1 MIMNR
6 ISTTILLFI
15 CFIASQLSNAQVT
28 MVTDCSDLYL
38 VKSIQMTE
46 GKDQGY
52 ASFTYDKDR
61 HVTSLT
67 QGYGAETST
76 LDIKWTASKI
86 TYTYSGFEIL
96 SAMLDEKGNTKSI
109 TNYEGLSM
117 TCNYEDGYLV
127 SYIANRDNY
136 HETGQIKWQGGNPI
150 EVKITDERNHTVTSK
165 FTYSDI
171 PNNTNMDFGILQSND
186 FATFALPMG
195 KGIKNLPIHF
205 EEDGGDYGE
214 NSDVTYELDNFNRPI
229 KAITNG
235 SYWEQNKTGD
245 FTKTMIISYDESF
258 APLSIT
264 KPTITPSNSNQSY
277 NVMGQ
282 KTSDKHKGIVI
293 RNGKKYIVK

>member
-46 GKDQGY
+46 GPDHGY

-76 LDIKWTASKI
+76 LDIQWTASKI
-86 TYTYSGFEIL
+86 TYTYSGFEML

-117 TCNYEDGYLV
+117 ICNYEDGYLV
-127 SYIANRDNY
+127 SYTADKDGE
-136 HETGQIKWQGGNPI
+136 HETCQIKWQNGNPV
-150 EVKITDERNHTVTSK
+150 EVKITDERNRTVTSK

-205 EEDGGDYGE
+205 EEDGGDYGGI
-214 NSDVTYELDNFNRPI
+214 SDITYEFDSLNRPVKFI
-229 KAITNG
+229 NKCKD
-235 SYWEQNKTGD
+235 WEQSKTEEYTD
-245 FTKTMIISYDESF
+245 ILLISYDESF

-264 KPTITPSNSNQSY
+264 RPTITPNDSNQSY

-282 KTSDKHKGIVI
+282 KISDKHKGIVI